1 MSVDIQELRE
11 IKDAELVLSEGG
23 QIVSINNDDGYK
35 GAGAY
40 LKKAKTAQK
49 MLDDKRKEATRPLD
63 EAKAA
68 IKAEFDKPIDKLKD
82 IASKVSALMV
92 SYQKEQE
99 AIRQEAERKRREAE
113 AEAERLRLVEERKRL
128 AEEERIKREAQSKEQ
143 AEHEI
148 KTLNK
153 VLAMDKSK
161 KATPVTPIV
170 PAKPKAHGTRF
181 CTYYS
186 AEVYDFD
193 ALVQAV
199 ADGKLPKGYLQ
210 PNYKALDA
218 AAKNMK
224 EVFECPGVKLVK
236 KESIAG

>member
-1 MSVDIQELRE
+1 MSVDIEGLKE

-23 QIVSINNDDGYK
+23 QIVGINNDAGYK
-35 GAGAY
+35 AAGAY
-40 LKKAKTAQK
+40 LKKAKTARK

-63 EAKAA
+63 DAKAQ
-68 IKAEFDKPIDKLKD
+68 IKAEFDKPIDKIKD

-128 AEEERIKREAQSKEQ
+128 AEQERIRREAQSEEQ

-148 KTLNK
+148 KALNK
-153 VLAMDKSK
+153 IVAMGKPK
-161 KATPVTPIV
+161 KAPAV
-170 PAKPKAHGTRF
+170 PTVPDKPKAYGTSMR
-181 CTYYS
+181 TYYS
-186 AEVYDFD
+186 VEVYDFD

-199 ADGKLPKGYLQ
+199 ADGKTSKGFLQ

-218 AAKNMK
+218 AARTMK
-224 EVFECPGVKLVK
+224 DVFSCPGVKLIK